1 MYKMFNLDFSHN
13 LFLPIAEE
21 HVVFLRRPHEFP
33 LEKRDVENGGVIVD
47 ELEEVDFEGQGVVE
61 FGLSPQQCC
70 RGDTIVPHVVLFLP
84 FGTVVLHL
92 NLLQILVHFN

>member
-1 MYKMFNLDFSHN
+1 LFAHHYYSQLDAQLRQAPPRTALKTLMYKMFNLDFSHN

-61 FGLSPQQCC
+61 FGLSPQ
-70 RGDTIVPHVVLFLP
+70 
-84 FGTVVLHL
+84 
-92 NLLQILVHFN
+92 